1 MCTASSSTSQKTLQ
15 KNCFILQPDCFF
27 YPSTISLLL
36 LLYPSCQSSS
46 GTDFSEPRGRPC
58 LLRLRPGGYAGV
70 IFCDLPSKN
79 VSHPLASKVPVTHV
93 QNALGKPLSM
103 ASDAYSSNTRRGIGG
118 AGGQRELRSGNAT
131 SSWLQPQDVTEA
143 HCKFFLWVD
152 DHIVRVRAGEA
163 TRGSGDGKQSD
174 VGKHLGMDNLIDHV
188 EERIAKLEKLLNK
201 KSREAELRKK
211 AREAAARDMEAS
223 STTDVAVE
231 VERKLEFVH
240 GVLMAYCRSYQV
252 LSCTGLGSVIVQQS
266 SGVYKCSLKTQGH
279 HVELSRFT
287 IIPDQFWL
295 GIKV

>member
-1 MCTASSSTSQKTLQ
+1 
-15 KNCFILQPDCFF
+15 
-27 YPSTISLLL
+27 LLL
-36 LLYPSCQSSS
+36 LPLKRHFKRTASFFNLTASFTLLRSHFFFFS
-46 GTDFSEPRGRPC
+46 TLHVGDGFDFSGDP
-58 LLRLRPGGYAGV
+58 LLKPSPDTPGQFFPNPVEDPAFCVFVQGYAGV

-79 VSHPLASKVPVTHV
+79 VSHPLVSKVPATHV

-103 ASDAYSSNTRRGIGG
+103 ASDACSSNTRRGIGG
-118 AGGQRELRSGNAT
+118 AGGQQELRSGNAT
-131 SSWLQPQDVTEA
+131 SSSLQPQDVTEA

-231 VERKLEFVH
+231 VECKLEFVH
-240 GVLMAYCRSYQV
+240 GVLMAYCRYYQV
-252 LSCTGLGSVIVQQS
+252 FPCTGLGSVIVQQS
-266 SGVYKCSLKTQGH
+266 SGVYNCSPKTQGH
-279 HVELSRFT
+279 H
-287 IIPDQFWL
+287 
-295 GIKV
+295 